1 MKLPKHIPQLDVLR
15 GLAVLEVMLYHA
27 SELAPS
33 LHLGRLFRFGYTGVD
48 LFFVLSGFLI
58 TGILI
63 ESKKHANYFKN
74 FYARRVLRIWPLYYA
89 LLIFTFLVLPAI
101 RPSLTSTIFERSHP
115 WQSYLF
121 LLQNLTA
128 IGQKGFD
135 TLRVTWSLAIEEQF
149 YLVWPVMVWLVPRRS
164 LKSLALSAV
173 LLSMAL
179 RWSTIMGL
187 IPSINIYTNTLT
199 RLDGLGLGAFLAIWI
214 PEAEAGNV
222 KRIGMMVVG
231 LFLPITIAVLW
242 LNYGHWSAYAL
253 VSICFAG
260 LLCAAINVPGF
271 SRSKFLKYTGKISYA
286 LYLVHVPIFQMAH
299 AEWFRDYIKVPWKP
313 GSEILLLLAGF
324 GICYGLATASW
335 HFFESRF
342 MPLKSRFQDVSEG
355 VQLIPERQ
363 ES

>member
-15 GLAVLEVMLYHA
+15 GLAVLDVMLYHA
-27 SELAPS
+27 SYLAPS
-33 LHLGRLFRFGYTGVD
+33 LHLGSLLRFGYTGVD

-58 TGILI
+58 TGILV
-63 ESKKHANYFKN
+63 ESKNQANYFKN

-89 LLIFTFLVLPAI
+89 LVIFTFLVLPTI
-101 RPSLTSTIFERSHP
+101 RPSLTNTIFERSHP

-128 IGQKGFD
+128 IGEKGFD

-149 YLVWPVMVWLVPRRS
+149 YLVWPLIVWLVPRRS

-179 RWSTIMGL
+179 RWSTLVGL

-214 PEAEAGNV
+214 PEAEARTV
-222 KRIGMMVVG
+222 KRIGMMLVG
-231 LFLPITIAVLW
+231 LFLPITIAVMW
-242 LNYGHWSAYAL
+242 LSYGHWSAYTL

-260 LLCAAINVPGF
+260 LLCATVNVPAF
-271 SRSKFLKYTGKISYA
+271 SKSEFLKYTGKISYA
-286 LYLVHVPIFQMAH
+286 LYLVHVPIFQIAH
-299 AEWFRDYIKVPWKP
+299 AEWFRSFLSVGWKP
-313 GSEILLLLAGF
+313 GREILLLLAGF
-324 GICYGLATASW
+324 GMCYGVATASW
-335 HFFESRF
+335 HFFESKF
-342 MPLKSRFQDVSEG
+342 LQLKYRFQDVSKA
-355 VQLIPERQ
+355 VRLIPKRQ